1 MQVETIRTIG
11 TTGLRMVANRW
22 KAMSVPQGPSTCRN
36 DVIMEEVKTLIL
48 ANCCLTVRENGDK
61 LGISKD
67 SSQAILMQDLGMCR
81 VSAKFVPR
89 LLSEEQK
96 RVHLDNTQD

>member
-1 MQVETIRTIG
+1 
-11 TTGLRMVANRW
+11 
-22 KAMSVPQGPSTCRN
+22 
-36 DVIMEEVKTLIL
+36 MEEVKILIM
-48 ANCCLTVRENGDK
+48 ANCCLTVREIGDK

-67 SSQAILMQDLGMCR
+67 SAQAILMQDLGMCR

-96 RVHLDNTQD
+96 RVHLDIAQDLLQTTDDNPEYLNT